1 MIDEIIN
8 KITPYIERSYF
19 NRFFNWFI
27 RKLDLQDKAEKLDK
41 KKIKGNILYNQ
52 EKEIYI

>member
-8 KITPYIERSYF
+8 KITPYIERLYF

-41 KKIKGNILYNQ
+41 KKNKGNILYNQ

>member
-8 KITPYIERSYF
+8 KITPYIERLYF

-41 KKIKGNILYNQ
+41 KKNKGKHPIQ
-52 EKEIYI
+52 PRKGDI